1 MTRCGRAWGHHR
13 KSHSSILPRRLIQRD
28 VHNKRPPEG
37 GLSANR
43 KMGVQA
49 YAAATLRRRQAISP
63 PSAITIPGSPAPT
76 IGPGTAAVL
85 TTIFTSATGVL
96 VSREKSA
103 KSNLYV
109 PTKLGSNPPMAD
121 DKNGK
126 P

>member
-1 MTRCGRAWGHHR
+1 MTIERLHDPVRASMGSPPEKPFFHSPAAVDSTRCT
-13 KSHSSILPRRLIQRD
+13 
-28 VHNKRPPEG
+28 HNKRPPEG

-63 PSAITIPGSPAPT
+63 PSAITIPGSPAPA

-96 VSREKSA
+96 
-103 KSNLYV
+103 
-109 PTKLGSNPPMAD
+109 
-121 DKNGK
+121 
-126 P
+126 